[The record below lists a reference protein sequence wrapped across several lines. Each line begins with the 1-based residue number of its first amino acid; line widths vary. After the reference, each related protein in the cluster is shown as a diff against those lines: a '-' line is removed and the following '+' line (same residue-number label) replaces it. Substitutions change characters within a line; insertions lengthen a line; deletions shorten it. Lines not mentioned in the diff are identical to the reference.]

1 MIMGFICASR
11 LDPPHK
17 PQSINTTGAVIIYR
31 LNVWGPNPTNWLFD
45 VTRKNYVPRAI
56 PTMQFLT
63 EKSQ

>member
-17 PQSINTTGAVIIYR
+17 PQNINTTGAMIIETECR
-31 LNVWGPNPTNWLFD
+31 GPNPTNWLFV
-45 VTRKNYVPRAI
+45 VTRKYYVPGVI

>member
-17 PQSINTTGAVIIYR
+17 PQNINTTGAVIICR
-31 LNVWGPNPTNWLFD
+31 LNVCGPNPTNWLFV
-45 VTRKNYVPRAI
+45 VTRKNDLPGGI